1 MKNKRLQL
9 LFCLALPLAVG
20 GLAVLVSG
28 GSDLYDQL
36 IQPPLSPPGWVFPV
50 MWTILYLLMGYASY
64 LVWTSG
70 MEKAVVY
77 PALGAYLV
85 QLFFNFLWP
94 VVFFGLVRFAA
105 AFLVLVLL
113 WIAIFIT
120 IRRFLPISPLAG
132 KLLIPY
138 LIWVSFAG
146 YLNAGVW
153 LLNQSNPF
161 LS

>member
-1 MKNKRLQL
+1 MKNKRLQF

-28 GSDLYDQL
+28 DSDLYDQL

-85 QLFFNFLWP
+85 QLFFNFLWT

-120 IRRFLPISPLAG
+120 IRRFFPISPLAG

>member
-1 MKNKRLQL
+1 MKNKRLQF

-20 GLAVLVSG
+20 LTASWVSG
-28 GSDLYDQL
+28 GSELYDKL
-36 IQPPLSPPGWVFPV
+36 ILPPLSPPGWVFPV

-64 LVWTSG
+64 LIWTSG
-70 MEKAVVY
+70 MDKAVVN

-85 QLFFNFLWP
+85 QLFLNFLWP

-105 AFLVLVLL
+105 ALLVLVLL

-120 IRRFLPISPLAG
+120 IRRFFPISPLAG

-146 YLNAGVW
+146 YLNAGVL

-161 LS
+161 L

>member
-1 MKNKRLQL
+1 MKNKRLQF

-20 GLAVLVSG
+20 GTAAWVSG
-28 GSDLYDQL
+28 GFQLYDKL
-36 IQPPLSPPGWVFPV
+36 ILPPLSPPGWVFPV
-50 MWTILYLLMGYASY
+50 VWTTLYLLMGYASY
-64 LVWTSG
+64 LIRTSG
-70 MEKAVVY
+70 MNQEVIY
-77 PALGAYLV
+77 PAWGAYLV
-85 QLFFNFLWP
+85 QLFFHFLWP
-94 VVFFGLVRFAA
+94 VVFFGLARFAA

-120 IRRFLPISPLAG
+120 IRRFSPISPLAG

-153 LLNQSNPF
+153 LLNQTNPF
-161 LS
+161 L

>member
-1 MKNKRLQL
+1 MKNKRLQF

-20 GLAVLVSG
+20 LAASWVSG
-28 GSDLYDQL
+28 GSELYDKL
-36 IQPPLSPPGWVFPV
+36 ILPPLSPPGWVFPV

-64 LVWTSG
+64 LVLTSG
-70 MEKAVVY
+70 IDKAVVY

-85 QLFFNFLWP
+85 QLLLDFLWP

-105 AFLVLVLL
+105 ALLVLVLL

-120 IRRFLPISPLAG
+120 IRRFFPISPLAG

-146 YLNAGVW
+146 YLNAGVL

-161 LS
+161 L

>member
-9 LFCLALPLAVG
+9 IFCLALPLAVG
-20 GLAVLVSG
+20 LAASWVSG
-28 GSDLYDQL
+28 GSELYDKL
-36 IQPPLSPPGWVFPV
+36 ILPPLSPPGWVFPA
-50 MWTILYLLMGYASY
+50 MWTALYLLMGYASY
-64 LVWTSG
+64 LVHTSG
-70 MEKAVVY
+70 MDKAVVN
-77 PALGAYLV
+77 PALGVYLV
-85 QLFFNFLWP
+85 QLFLHFLWP

-120 IRRFLPISPLAG
+120 IRRFFPISPLAG

-161 LS
+161 L

>member
-9 LFCLALPLAVG
+9 IFCLALPLAVG

-28 GSDLYDQL
+28 GSDLYNQL

-50 MWTILYLLMGYASY
+50 MWTALYFLMGYASY

-113 WIAIFIT
+113 WIGIFIT
-120 IRRFLPISPLAG
+120 IRRFFPISPLAG

>member
-1 MKNKRLQL
+1 MKNKRLQF

-20 GLAVLVSG
+20 LAASWVSG
-28 GSDLYDQL
+28 GSELYDKL
-36 IQPPLSPPGWVFPV
+36 ILPPLSPPGWVFPV
-50 MWTILYLLMGYASY
+50 MWTALYLLMGYASY
-64 LVWTSG
+64 LVLSSG
-70 MEKAVVY
+70 MDKAVVY

-85 QLFFNFLWP
+85 QLFLNFLWP

-120 IRRFLPISPLAG
+120 IRRFFPISPLAG

-161 LS
+161 L

>member
-9 LFCLALPLAVG
+9 IFCLALPLAVG
-20 GLAVLVSG
+20 LAASWVSG
-28 GSDLYDQL
+28 GSELYDKL
-36 IQPPLSPPGWVFPV
+36 ILPPLSPPGWVFPA
-50 MWTILYLLMGYASY
+50 MWTALYLLMGYASY

-70 MEKAVVY
+70 MDKAVVN

-85 QLFFNFLWP
+85 QLFLNFLWP

-105 AFLVLVLL
+105 ALLVLVLL

-120 IRRFLPISPLAG
+120 IRRFFPISPLAG

-161 LS
+161 L

>member
-1 MKNKRLQL
+1 MKNKRLQF

-20 GLAVLVSG
+20 LAASWVSG
-28 GSDLYDQL
+28 GSELYDKL
-36 IQPPLSPPGWVFPV
+36 ILPLLSPPGWVFPV

-64 LVWTSG
+64 LVLTSG
-70 MEKAVVY
+70 IDKAVVY

-85 QLFFNFLWP
+85 QLFLNFLWP

-105 AFLVLVLL
+105 ALLVLVLL

-120 IRRFLPISPLAG
+120 IRRFFPISPLAG

-146 YLNAGVW
+146 YLNAGVL

-161 LS
+161 L